1 MAENNAKWLDASYY
15 QNMPNSEVNW
25 AQLAQKWMQMRD
37 AGEVP
42 PATSGDSIPPP
53 PNKELIP
60 SHPPPAPDGLPVN
73 GSFLPPGGYLPTIP
87 VDANFATPSP
97 CWMPPLPPNNFVPP
111 GGGAFPPFMP
121 PVPPWMGVTPV
132 PPGPF
137 PPAPPYGDGKPSVDE
152 EEGGE
157 ASFLCH
163 FLLILNIFYSIFCV
177 QIFQLYSHYYKEWE
191 EKQKSGRR
199 DNDSDDSETV
209 PEGAMAHW
217 LKPGPGWAPPPNWYH
232 PSRRDSPSNSHS
244 MPFIDQQTRKT
255 LPAWIREGLEK
266 AEQERQKKQTKEAK
280 LRAAEEAAKAHRAS
294 KGLGKFDSDSSEDE
308 NGTEDTKERIKLD
321 EEPVFLQKKKLEKH
335 HEQSAKDI
343 AEIDYRTEEE
353 TREDALMLLRRFMTE
368 ILLETTDDEL
378 SRIAKEQIEIAKR
391 SAQPKVLA
399 QSSALA
405 ALCTLGAESDDE
417 SSEEADV
424 KQWDESTNKAKGEE
438 LPKKSSTSTSAGGN
452 GGGNEDEAL
461 FNMPLLPVS
470 SGAKSKAKLSSN
482 DGFSSTESSQG
493 VEKKKTAVQG
503 KKNGDDGS
511 SRVALSKNESDA
523 CKEIGRKKFDSN
535 NDGGNKKDKKE
546 KHIGESKKQHQRKKS
561 RSRERP
567 KKRRR
572 GNSKEGSTKKD
583 TDHAL
588 DASDSDKSGS
598 RTPERYRRRSSSRES
613 YHKRRR
619 SRSHKR
625 LRSRSRSRTKRSRR
639 FEERRNSRSRS
650 RERRRSG
657 ERHHRD
663 RYSRRSRS

>member
-37 AGEVP
+37 AGEVTP
-42 PATSGDSIPPP
+42 VTSDDSIPPP
-53 PNKELIP
+53 PNNELLP

-73 GSFLPPGGYLPTIP
+73 GSFLPPSGYLPTMP

-97 CWMPPLPPNNFVPP
+97 CWIPPPPPNNFGPP
-111 GGGAFPPFMP
+111 AGGAFPPFMP

-137 PPAPPYGDGKPSVDE
+137 PPAPPYGDAKLNVDE

-157 ASFLCH
+157 
-163 FLLILNIFYSIFCV
+163 
-177 QIFQLYSHYYKEWE
+177 YSHYYKEWD
-191 EKQKSGRR
+191 EKQKSSRR

-217 LKPGPGWAPPPNWYH
+217 LKPGPGWTPPPNWYH

-244 MPFIDQQTRKT
+244 MPFIDQQTRKA

-280 LRAAEEAAKAHRAS
+280 LRAAEEAAKARRAS

-308 NGTEDTKERIKLD
+308 NGTEDAKERVKLD
-321 EEPVFLQKKKLEKH
+321 GEPVFLQKKKLEKQ
-335 HEQSAKDI
+335 HEQPAKDI
-343 AEIDYRTEEE
+343 TEIDYRTEEE

-378 SRIAKEQIEIAKR
+378 SRIAREQIEFAKR

-417 SSEEADV
+417 SNEETDM
-424 KQWDESTNKAKGEE
+424 KQLDESTNKTKGEE
-438 LPKKSSTSTSAGGN
+438 FSKKSSITGDGN
-452 GGGNEDEAL
+452 GGGNEDDTL
-461 FNMPLLPVS
+461 FSVPLLPVLS

-493 VEKKKTAVQG
+493 VEKKKAAVQE
-503 KKNGDDGS
+503 KKNGDDGP
-511 SRVALSKNESDA
+511 SRVALPKSGNDA
-523 CKEIGRKKFDSN
+523 CKEIGQKKFDSN
-535 NDGGNKKDKKE
+535 SDGSNKKDRKE
-546 KHIGESKKQHQRKKS
+546 KHARESKKQYQRKKS
-561 RSRERP
+561 GSKECP

-572 GNSKEGSTKKD
+572 GSSKEDLTKKD
-583 TDHAL
+583 ADHTLNAKQ
-588 DASDSDKSGS
+588 DNKFRSDSDKSGS
-598 RTPERYRRRSSSRES
+598 RTPEHYRRRSSSTES

-625 LRSRSRSRTKRSRR
+625 LRSNSRSRTKRNRR
-639 FEERRNSRSRS
+639 FEERHNSRSRS

-663 RYSRRSRS
+663 RYFRRSRS

>member
-15 QNMPNSEVNW
+15 QNMPNSEGKYDKMNW

-42 PATSGDSIPPP
+42 PVTSDDSIPPP
-53 PNKELIP
+53 PNKELP
-60 SHPPPAPDGLPVN
+60 SSHPPPAPDGLPVN
-73 GSFLPPGGYLPTIP
+73 GSFLPPGGYLPTMP

-97 CWMPPLPPNNFVPP
+97 CWIPPLPPNNFGPP
-111 GGGAFPPFMP
+111 TGGAFPPFMP

-137 PPAPPYGDGKPSVDE
+137 PPAPPYGDAKLSVDE
-152 EEGGE
+152 EEG
-157 ASFLCH
+157 
-163 FLLILNIFYSIFCV
+163 
-177 QIFQLYSHYYKEWE
+177 
-191 EKQKSGRR
+191 
-199 DNDSDDSETV
+199 DDSEAV

-232 PSRRDSPSNSHS
+232 TSRRDSPSNSHS
-244 MPFIDQQTRKT
+244 MPFIDQQTRKA

-280 LRAAEEAAKAHRAS
+280 LRAAEEAAKARRAS

-308 NGTEDTKERIKLD
+308 NGTEDVKEKVKLD
-321 EEPVFLQKKKLEKH
+321 GEPVFLQKKKLEKQQ
-335 HEQSAKDI
+335 EPAKNTT
-343 AEIDYRTEEE
+343 EIDYRTEEE

-378 SRIAKEQIEIAKR
+378 SRIAREQIEFAKR

-424 KQWDESTNKAKGEE
+424 KQLDESTNKTKDEE
-438 LPKKSSTSTSAGGN
+438 FLKKSTIIGDGN
-452 GGGNEDEAL
+452 GDSNEDDTL
-461 FNMPLLPVS
+461 FNVPLLPVLS
-470 SGAKSKAKLSSN
+470 SSAKSKAKLSSN

-493 VEKKKTAVQG
+493 VEKKKTAVQE
-503 KKNGDDGS
+503 KKNGDDDS
-511 SRVALSKNESDA
+511 SRVALPKSENDA
-523 CKEIGRKKFDSN
+523 CREIGQKKLDSN
-535 NDGGNKKDKKE
+535 SDGGNKKDKKE
-546 KHIGESKKQHQRKKS
+546 KRTSESKKQHMRKKS

-572 GNSKEGSTKKD
+572 GGSKEDSTKKAAD
-583 TDHAL
+583 NTL
-588 DASDSDKSGS
+588 DASGSDRSGS
-598 RTPERYRRRSSSRES
+598 RTPEHYRRRSSSRES

-619 SRSHKR
+619 SRSRKR
-625 LRSRSRSRTKRSRR
+625 LKSSSRSLTKRSRR
-639 FEERRNSRSRS
+639 FQERHSRTRSRS
-650 RERRRSG
+650 RERRRSS

>member
-15 QNMPNSEVNW
+15 QNIPNSEVNW

-42 PATSGDSIPPP
+42 PVTSDDSIPPP
-53 PNKELIP
+53 PSKELP
-60 SHPPPAPDGLPVN
+60 PPHPPPAPDGLPVN
-73 GSFLPPGGYLPTIP
+73 GSFLPPGGYLPTMP
-87 VDANFATPSP
+87 VDANFAAPSP
-97 CWMPPLPPNNFVPP
+97 CWIPPLPPSNFGPP
-111 GGGAFPPFMP
+111 AAGAFPPFMP
-121 PVPPWMGVTPV
+121 PVPPWMGATPM

-137 PPAPPYGDGKPSVDE
+137 PPAPPYGEAKLSIDD

-157 ASFLCH
+157 ASF
-163 FLLILNIFYSIFCV
+163 F
-177 QIFQLYSHYYKEWE
+177 YSHYYKEWD

-232 PSRRDSPSNSHS
+232 PSRRDSPSNSHPL
-244 MPFIDQQTRKT
+244 PFIDQQTRKA

-280 LRAAEEAAKAHRAS
+280 LRAAEEAAKARRAA

-308 NGTEDTKERIKLD
+308 NGTEDAKERAKLD
-321 EEPVFLQKKKLEKH
+321 QEPVFLQKKKLEKQQ
-335 HEQSAKDI
+335 EQPSKDTT
-343 AEIDYRTEEE
+343 EIDCRTEEE

-378 SRIAKEQIEIAKR
+378 NRIAREHIELAKR

-417 SSEEADV
+417 SSEETDI
-424 KQWDESTNKAKGEE
+424 KQSDESNSNTKGEE
-438 LPKKSSTSTSAGGN
+438 FSRKSNIIGDGN
-452 GGGNEDEAL
+452 DGSNQDDAL
-461 FNMPLLPVS
+461 FSVPLLPVLS

-493 VEKKKTAVQG
+493 VEKKKTAVQE
-503 KKNGDDGS
+503 KKNGDDAS
-511 SRVALSKNESDA
+511 SRVAIAKNENDA
-523 CKEIGRKKFDSN
+523 YKEIEEKKLGSN
-535 NDGGNKKDKKE
+535 IDEGNKKDKKE
-546 KHIGESKKQHQRKKS
+546 KHTSESKKLHQRKKS
-561 RSRERP
+561 RSRERL

-572 GNSKEGSTKKD
+572 GRSREDSTKKG

-588 DASDSDKSGS
+588 DASDSDRSES
-598 RTPERYRRRSSSRES
+598 QTPERYRRRSSSGES

-639 FEERRNSRSRS
+639 FEERYNSRSRS
-650 RERRRSG
+650 RERRRSD

-663 RYSRRSRS
+663 RYSRRSHS

>member
-15 QNMPNSEVNW
+15 QNIPNSEVNW

-42 PATSGDSIPPP
+42 PITSDDCIPPP
-53 PNKELIP
+53 PSKELPP

-73 GSFLPPGGYLPTIP
+73 GSFLPPGGYLPTMP
-87 VDANFATPSP
+87 VDANFAAPSP
-97 CWMPPLPPNNFVPP
+97 CWMPPLPPNNFGPP
-111 GGGAFPPFMP
+111 AGGPFPPFMS
-121 PVPPWMGVTPV
+121 PVPPWMGATPI

-137 PPAPPYGDGKPSVDE
+137 PPVPPYGEPKLSIDE

-157 ASFLCH
+157 
-163 FLLILNIFYSIFCV
+163 
-177 QIFQLYSHYYKEWE
+177 YSHYYKEWD

-217 LKPGPGWAPPPNWYH
+217 LKPGPGWVPPPNWYH

-244 MPFIDQQTRKT
+244 MPFIDQQTRKA

-280 LRAAEEAAKAHRAS
+280 LRAAEEAAKARRAA

-308 NGTEDTKERIKLD
+308 NGTEDGKEKVRLD
-321 EEPVFLQKKKLEKH
+321 EEPVFLQKKKLEKQQ
-335 HEQSAKDI
+335 EQPAKDTT
-343 AEIDYRTEEE
+343 EIDCRTEEE

-378 SRIAKEQIEIAKR
+378 NRIAREQIEHAKR

-417 SSEEADV
+417 SSEEVEV
-424 KQWDESTNKAKGEE
+424 KQLDESNNKTKGEE
-438 LPKKSSTSTSAGGN
+438 FLKKSSIVGDGN
-452 GGGNEDEAL
+452 GGGNDDAL
-461 FNMPLLPVS
+461 FSVPLLPILS

-493 VEKKKTAVQG
+493 VEKKETAIQE
-503 KKNGDDGS
+503 KKNGNDAS
-511 SRVALSKNESDA
+511 SRVTVPRNENETHR
-523 CKEIGRKKFDSN
+523 EIGEKKSDSII
-535 NDGGNKKDKKE
+535 DESSKKDKKE
-546 KHIGESKKQHQRKKS
+546 KHSEGLKKQHERKKS
-561 RSRERP
+561 RSKERS

-572 GNSKEGSTKKD
+572 GNSKEDSTKKS
-583 TDHAL
+583 TDRTL
-588 DASDSDKSGS
+588 DASDSDRSES
-598 RTPERYRRRSSSRES
+598 RTPERYRRKSTSRES

-625 LRSRSRSRTKRSRR
+625 LRSRSRSRTRRSRR

-650 RERRRSG
+650 RERERSG

-663 RYSRRSRS
+663 RSLE

>member
-1 MAENNAKWLDASYY
+1 MKMAENNAKWLDASYY
-15 QNMPNSEVNW
+15 QNIPNSEVNW

-42 PATSGDSIPPP
+42 PVTSDDSIPPP
-53 PNKELIP
+53 PSKEP
-60 SHPPPAPDGLPVN
+60 PPPHPPPASDGLPVN
-73 GSFLPPGGYLPTIP
+73 GSFLPPGGYLPTMP
-87 VDANFATPSP
+87 VDANFAAPSP
-97 CWMPPLPPNNFVPP
+97 CWIPPLPPSNFGPP
-111 GGGAFPPFMP
+111 AAGAFPPFMP
-121 PVPPWMGVTPV
+121 PVPPWMGATPM

-137 PPAPPYGDGKPSVDE
+137 PPAPPYGEAKIGIDD

-157 ASFLCH
+157 
-163 FLLILNIFYSIFCV
+163 
-177 QIFQLYSHYYKEWE
+177 YSHYYKEWD

-232 PSRRDSPSNSHS
+232 PSRRDSPSNSHPL
-244 MPFIDQQTRKT
+244 PFIDQQTRKA

-280 LRAAEEAAKAHRAS
+280 LRAAEEAAKARRAA

-308 NGTEDTKERIKLD
+308 NGNEDAKERAKLD
-321 EEPVFLQKKKLEKH
+321 QEPVFLQKKKLEKQQ
-335 HEQSAKDI
+335 EQPSKDTT
-343 AEIDYRTEEE
+343 EIDCRTEEE

-378 SRIAKEQIEIAKR
+378 NRIAREHIELAKR

-417 SSEEADV
+417 SSEETDM
-424 KQWDESTNKAKGEE
+424 KQSDESNSNTKGEE
-438 LPKKSSTSTSAGGN
+438 FSKSNISGD
-452 GGGNEDEAL
+452 GNEGSNEDDAL
-461 FNMPLLPVS
+461 FSVPLLPVLS

-493 VEKKKTAVQG
+493 VEKKKTAVQE
-503 KKNGDDGS
+503 KKNGDDAS
-511 SRVALSKNESDA
+511 SRVAITKNEIDA
-523 CKEIGRKKFDSN
+523 YKEIDEKKLGSN
-535 NDGGNKKDKKE
+535 IDEGNKRNKKE
-546 KHIGESKKQHQRKKS
+546 KHTSESKKQQQRKKS
-561 RSRERP
+561 RSRERL

-572 GNSKEGSTKKD
+572 GRSREDSTKKG
-583 TDHAL
+583 TGH
-588 DASDSDKSGS
+588 ASDSDRSES
-598 RTPERYRRRSSSRES
+598 QTPERYRRRSSSGES

-639 FEERRNSRSRS
+639 FEERHNSRSRS
-650 RERRRSG
+650 RERRRSD

-663 RYSRRSRS
+663 RHSRRSHS

>member
-1 MAENNAKWLDASYY
+1 
-15 QNMPNSEVNW
+15 
-25 AQLAQKWMQMRD
+25 
-37 AGEVP
+37 
-42 PATSGDSIPPP
+42 
-53 PNKELIP
+53 
-60 SHPPPAPDGLPVN
+60 
-73 GSFLPPGGYLPTIP
+73 
-87 VDANFATPSP
+87 
-97 CWMPPLPPNNFVPP
+97 
-111 GGGAFPPFMP
+111 
-121 PVPPWMGVTPV
+121 
-132 PPGPF
+132 
-137 PPAPPYGDGKPSVDE
+137 
-152 EEGGE
+152 
-157 ASFLCH
+157 
-163 FLLILNIFYSIFCV
+163 
-177 QIFQLYSHYYKEWE
+177 YSHYYKEWD

-232 PSRRDSPSNSHS
+232 PSRRDSPSNSHPL
-244 MPFIDQQTRKT
+244 PFIDQQTRKA

-280 LRAAEEAAKAHRAS
+280 LRAAEEAAKARRAA

-308 NGTEDTKERIKLD
+308 NGTEDAKERAKLD
-321 EEPVFLQKKKLEKH
+321 QEPVFLQKKKLEKQQ
-335 HEQSAKDI
+335 EQPSKDTT
-343 AEIDYRTEEE
+343 EIDCRTEEE

-378 SRIAKEQIEIAKR
+378 NRIAREHIELAKR

-417 SSEEADV
+417 SSEETDI
-424 KQWDESTNKAKGEE
+424 KQSDESNSNTKGEE
-438 LPKKSSTSTSAGGN
+438 FSRKSNIIGDGN
-452 GGGNEDEAL
+452 DGSNQDDAL
-461 FNMPLLPVS
+461 FSVPLLPVLS

-493 VEKKKTAVQG
+493 VEKKKTAVQE
-503 KKNGDDGS
+503 KKNGDDAS
-511 SRVALSKNESDA
+511 SRVAIAKNENDA
-523 CKEIGRKKFDSN
+523 YKEIEEKKLGSN
-535 NDGGNKKDKKE
+535 IDEGNKKDKKE
-546 KHIGESKKQHQRKKS
+546 KHTSESKKLHQRKKS
-561 RSRERP
+561 RSRERL

-572 GNSKEGSTKKD
+572 GRSREDSTKKG

-588 DASDSDKSGS
+588 DASDSDRSES
-598 RTPERYRRRSSSRES
+598 QTPERYRRRSSSGES

-639 FEERRNSRSRS
+639 FEERYNSRSRS
-650 RERRRSG
+650 RERRRSD

-663 RYSRRSRS
+663 RYSRRSHS